1 VPTVIFFLV
10 SLTGILS
17 RRLRFFLGCLV
28 GVFCKKNVDPELK
41 GDGILALV
49 AVAAEEGGE
58 FNTRTFCERQESLN
72 WRHHI

>member
-10 SLTGILS
+10 SLIGILS

-49 AVAAEEGGE
+49 AVAAEEGVNSTQGP
-58 FNTRTFCERQESLN
+58 FARDKNL
-72 WRHHI
+72 